1 MVEGLA
7 LLFLFVLFILTLD
20 FFRIKELQQK
30 ELINSFHLTQF
41 WPKCHF
47 RHCFPGR
54 ICRIW
59 VYCVDGNQFRHLQTL
74 KLRPDSAQL
83 QLQYVSVNESGDEWW
98 VTEAV
103 SELCVS
109 TADFWANYFWSLL
122 FQISWQILSCTF
134 MMLENLNRKSVYAM
148 IETGSYISHN
158 AAQ

>member
-1 MVEGLA
+1 MWRFIPASSFFVFVQCLKQHEAFKTFYVRWWRVWLFC
-7 LLFLFVLFILTLD
+7 FLFVLFILTLD

-83 QLQYVSVNESGDEWW
+83 QLQYVSVNESGDE
-98 VTEAV
+98 
-103 SELCVS
+103 L
-109 TADFWANYFWSLL
+109 LRL
-122 FQISWQILSCTF
+122 FQSSVFLLQISGQIISGVYF
-134 MMLENLNRKSVYAM
+134 FKSADR
-148 IETGSYISHN
+148 S
-158 AAQ
+158 

>member
-1 MVEGLA
+1 MWRFIPASSFFVFVQCLKQHEAFKTFYVRWWRVWLFC
-7 LLFLFVLFILTLD
+7 FLFVLFILTLD

-59 VYCVDGNQFRHLQTL
+59 VYCVHGNQFRHLQTL

-83 QLQYVSVNESGDEWW
+83 QLQYVSVNESGNEWW

-109 TADFWANYFWSLL
+109 TADFWANYFWN
-122 FQISWQILSCTF
+122 FF
-134 MMLENLNRKSVYAM
+134 HFYKSADR
-148 IETGSYISHN
+148 S
-158 AAQ
+158 